1 MKSIYTYLAVGIL
14 SASSLPAMAFPLP
27 FEITIRDFRGDVAAT
42 NPDFDN
48 NGISNLKT
56 GMVAS
61 QLDSNGKPVYIGPG
75 GGTQAAGDVWSAA
88 TFAAWYGECN
98 NGNGGS
104 CVSERKVVL
113 NAEVDPITDV
123 LTYSNSSFFPLDAL
137 TDSSIWDSPGVPNDH
152 NFFFTTELYL
162 KLIYNPNKEN
172 KFEFTG
178 DDDVWVFINGN
189 LVLDIGGI
197 HPAVTKSFDLDDL
210 AAGLGIVDYGTYD
223 FKMFHAE
230 RHHTQSNLKIVSTLG
245 QPLNRVPEPATLALL
260 GLGLFGLAGMRK
272 AK

>member
-14 SASSLPAMAFPLP
+14 SASSLPAMAYTLP
-27 FEITIRDFRGDVAAT
+27 FEITIRDFRGAGAAT
-42 NPDFDN
+42 NPDFNN
-48 NGISNLKT
+48 NGISGLIP

-61 QLDSNGKPVYIGPG
+61 QLDSNGKPVYIGTG
-75 GGTQAAGDVWSAA
+75 GGTNAAGQVDNAA
-88 TFAAWYGECN
+88 TFAAWYGACN
-98 NGNGGS
+98 DGIGGS

-113 NAEVDPITDV
+113 NADVDLATGV
-123 LTYSNSSFFPLDAL
+123 LKYENNAFFPLDAL
-137 TDSSIWDSPGVPNDH
+137 TNSSIWDSPGAPNDH
-152 NFFFTTELYL
+152 NFFFTSELYL
-162 KLIYNPNKEN
+162 KLIYDPNKEN

-178 DDDVWVFINGN
+178 DDDVWVFINGK
-189 LVLDIGGI
+189 LVMDLGGI
-197 HPAVTKSFDLDDL
+197 HPAVSSSFDLDDL
-210 AAGLGIVDYGTYD
+210 AAGLGINAFDTYD

-230 RHHTQSNLKIVSTLG
+230 RHHIQSNIKIVSTLG